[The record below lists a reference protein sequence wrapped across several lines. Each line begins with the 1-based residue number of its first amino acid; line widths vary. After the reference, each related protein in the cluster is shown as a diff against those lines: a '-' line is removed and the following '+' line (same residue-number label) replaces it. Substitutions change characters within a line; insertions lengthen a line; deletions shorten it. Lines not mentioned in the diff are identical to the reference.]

1 MNTHKTPKTGWSH
14 QKYEQI
20 GVKKVLQDGTYFR
33 GGRIT
38 NQELQTSSK
47 QLQHENKQIF
57 LEDVMDAKW
66 NDIVDN
72 TMVRIGMVVVGFGA
86 WLAIGYGLLAA

>member
-1 MNTHKTPKTGWSH
+1 MEPIFLRDVLLTKSC
-14 QKYEQI
+14 KYRQNNCSA
-20 GVKKVLQDGTYFR
+20 K
-33 GGRIT
+33 
-38 NQELQTSSK
+38 
-47 QLQHENKQIF
+47 NKQIF